1 MAKMSQKQKGMLLL
15 TAVALL
21 FLGWQVYNLISDDL
35 SRRPQV
41 ANPLT
46 SRAYTAPVT
55 NGATAAPAAS
65 SAAAPLASIPEQ
77 DANPNAAAPKAE
89 NELPPDLVKSLTFP
103 ARPEYL
109 RLANQYQMAK
119 MQRQLL
125 EEQVAIA
132 NAQAQ
137 ITKLGAPTAGGSSTA
152 TDLSVASDTGLEL
165 VSVVE
170 QAGAW
175 SATLNR
181 NGAYQSVTAGTRL
194 PGDIE
199 ILEIDKDG
207 VIFSQEFT
215 RKKLTFNGMIILS
228 KPAPVKQ
235 TPLQQPIKVAEQKAT
250 GVTSEAK

>member
-15 TAVALL
+15 TVVALL

-35 SRRPQV
+35 SRRPQ
-41 ANPLT
+41 ATNPLT
-46 SRAYTAPVT
+46 SRAYSAPAT
-55 NGATAAPAAS
+55 NATTAAPAAS
-65 SAAAPLASIPEQ
+65 SAPLASIPEQ

-89 NELPPDLVKSLTFP
+89 NELPPELVKSLTFP

-137 ITKLGAPTAGGSSTA
+137 ITKLGTSTVSGGASAPA
-152 TDLSVASDTGLEL
+152 DLSVASGAGLEL
-165 VSVVE
+165 VSVAE

-175 SATLNR
+175 SATLNQ
-181 NGAYQSVTAGTRL
+181 NGAYQSVGVGTRL

-199 ILEIDKDG
+199 ILSIDKEG
-207 VIFSQEFT
+207 VVFNQEST

-235 TPLQQPIKVAEQKAT
+235 TPLEQTIKVSEQKAT
-250 GVTSEAK
+250 GVTNEAK